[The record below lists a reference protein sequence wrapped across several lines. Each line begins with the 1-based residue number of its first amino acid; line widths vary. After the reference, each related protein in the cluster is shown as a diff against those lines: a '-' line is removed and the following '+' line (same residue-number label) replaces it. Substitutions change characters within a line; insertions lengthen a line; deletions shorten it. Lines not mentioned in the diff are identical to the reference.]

1 MKQRRKKKE
10 TCLFP
15 PLFSVL
21 IIARWLAIVKNV
33 QRKENSNAWF
43 VLPLS
48 SAHRFSFRYHLST
61 QVPGRSATTSKRLLK
76 RQRGKQHKRRNSVTP
91 EKKNEEGR
99 KAAAAEVELE
109 THVICRNEEQRTRS
123 RFAATSI
130 HLCFFLSLILSDV

>member
-1 MKQRRKKKE
+1 M
-10 TCLFP
+10 
-15 PLFSVL
+15 
-21 IIARWLAIVKNV
+21 
-33 QRKENSNAWF
+33 
-43 VLPLS
+43 
-48 SAHRFSFRYHLST
+48 
-61 QVPGRSATTSKRLLK
+61 
-76 RQRGKQHKRRNSVTP
+76 TP